1 MEKSKN
7 ATWWAIKQNSGFY
20 KNEFGV
26 TFLFA
31 TRKDAEEIIDLW
43 HLYNHI
49 KDPKPIKVRV
59 SIKPV

>member
-20 KNEFGV
+20 KNWSGI
-26 TFLFA
+26 TYLYA
-31 TRKDAEEIIDLW
+31 TRKAAQTTIDAIGLA
-43 HLYNHI
+43 
-49 KDPKPIKVRV
+49 PSKPIKVRV